1 MAYFNKQETQNRIDK
16 VVALLNEKD
25 ADIAVIYFD
34 ELNVANGWYLTG
46 WCGQFEKGAVLVGRD
61 GTTMLLGGPESE
73 PFAKQSSAISDTRC
87 FKVFMVPDEEY
98 PLATIIGFPELF
110 AELNQKFP
118 VKKVGLVGTTDMPYA
133 VHQDLVAG
141 FAGCEI
147 IDLTDDYLKFRY
159 VKSDWEVE
167 QARTATRLCYDAY
180 KAMSAKVKAGA
191 KEYEVA
197 AAGEAVCRA
206 NGANSFAY
214 QTIVGSG
221 VRSNA
226 VVPTSTDKVMENGE
240 MVMLGIA
247 PRING
252 YAGTFGHTVPVSGE
266 YTPEQKKCL
275 TDMIE
280 VMQVVKGML
289 KIGNSGRQIDAE
301 GRKLYDKGGYL
312 KYIVCPFA
320 HTMGLMEAEA
330 PFFGPNS
337 DDILEKNMIVNVDV
351 SFFGHPTLNGLRVET
366 CYVITENGAEPL
378 CPEFEKELFDY
389 VDKH

>member
-1 MAYFNKQETQNRIDK
+1 MAIYSAQETKNRIDK
-16 VVALLNEKD
+16 VVKLLNEKD
-25 ADIAVIYFD
+25 TDIAVIYFD

-46 WCGQFEKGAVLVGRD
+46 WVGQFEKGAVLVGRD

-73 PFAKQSSAISDTRC
+73 PFAHQSSAISDTRC
-87 FKVFMVPDEEY
+87 FTAFMVPDEEY
-98 PLATIIGFPELF
+98 PLATIINFEDLF
-110 AELNQKFP
+110 AELNAKFP
-118 VKKVGLVGTTDMPYA
+118 VNRVGLIGTNDMPYA
-133 VHQDLVAG
+133 VHQELVKG
-141 FAGCEI
+141 FSSCEVV
-147 IDLTDDYLKFRY
+147 DLTDDYLKFRY
-159 VKSDWEVE
+159 IKSDWEVE
-167 QARTATRLCYDAY
+167 QARKATRLACKAY
-180 KAMSAKVKAGA
+180 KEMAKMVKAGN

-221 VRSNA
+221 IRSNA
-226 VVPTSTDKVMENGE
+226 VVPTATDKVMENGE

-266 YTPEQKKCL
+266 YTPEQRKCL
-275 TDMIE
+275 IDMIE
-280 VMQVVKGML
+280 VMKDTKAML
-289 KIGNSGRQIDAE
+289 KIGNTGKDIDAA
-301 GRKLYDKGGYL
+301 GRVLYEKGGYL
-312 KYIVCPFA
+312 KYMVCPFA

-337 DDILEKNMIVNVDV
+337 LDKIEKNMIINIDV

-366 CYVITENGAEPL
+366 CYVITESGAEPL
-378 CPEFEKELFDY
+378 CPEFEEELFNY
-389 VDKH
+389 VK

>member
-1 MAYFNKQETQNRIDK
+1 MSYFNLQETDNRIGK
-16 VVALLNEKD
+16 VVKLLNDKNV
-25 ADIAVIYFD
+25 DIAVIYFD

-110 AELNQKFP
+110 AELNAKFP
-118 VKKVGLVGTTDMPYA
+118 VKRVGLVGTSDMPYA
-133 VHQDLVAG
+133 VHQDLVKG
-141 FAGCEI
+141 FEGCDVV
-147 IDLTDDYLKFRY
+147 DLTDEYLKFRY

-167 QARTATRLCYDAY
+167 QARQATQLCYKAY
-180 KAMSAKVKAGA
+180 KAMMEKVKAGN
-191 KEYEVA
+191 KEFEVA

-226 VVPTSTDKVMENGE
+226 VVPTATNKVMENGE

-266 YTPEQKKCL
+266 YSAEQRKCL
-275 TDMIE
+275 IDMIE
-280 VMQVVKGML
+280 VMKVTKDML
-289 KIGNSGRQIDAE
+289 KIGISGKQIDAE
-301 GRKLYDKGGYL
+301 GRKLYEKGGYL
-312 KYIVCPFA
+312 KYMVCPFA

-337 DDILEKNMIVNVDV
+337 EDVLEKNMIVNVDV
-351 SFFGHPTLNGLRVET
+351 SFFGHPTLHGLRVET

-378 CPEFEKELFDY
+378 CPEFEEELFNY
-389 VDKH
+389 IK

>member
-1 MAYFNKQETQNRIDK
+1 
-16 VVALLNEKD
+16 
-25 ADIAVIYFD
+25 
-34 ELNVANGWYLTG
+34 
-46 WCGQFEKGAVLVGRD
+46 
-61 GTTMLLGGPESE
+61 MLLGGPESE

-133 VHQDLVAG
+133 VHQDLVNG
-141 FAGCEI
+141 FSGCEI

-167 QARTATRLCYDAY
+167 QARKATMLCYDAY
-180 KAMSAKVKAGA
+180 KAMAEKVKAGA

-206 NGANSFAY
+206 SGANSFAY

-226 VVPTSTDKVMENGE
+226 VVPTATDKVMENGE

-252 YAGTFGHTVPVSGE
+252 YAGTFGHTIPVSGE

-280 VMQVVKGML
+280 VMQVTKSML
-289 KIGNSGRQIDAE
+289 RIGNSGRQIDAE

-337 DDILEKNMIVNVDV
+337 DDVLEKNMIVNVDV

-389 VDKH
+389 VEKH

>member
-1 MAYFNKQETQNRIDK
+1 
-16 VVALLNEKD
+16 
-25 ADIAVIYFD
+25 
-34 ELNVANGWYLTG
+34 
-46 WCGQFEKGAVLVGRD
+46 
-61 GTTMLLGGPESE
+61 
-73 PFAKQSSAISDTRC
+73 
-87 FKVFMVPDEEY
+87 
-98 PLATIIGFPELF
+98 
-110 AELNQKFP
+110 
-118 VKKVGLVGTTDMPYA
+118 
-133 VHQDLVAG
+133 
-141 FAGCEI
+141 
-147 IDLTDDYLKFRY
+147 
-159 VKSDWEVE
+159 
-167 QARTATRLCYDAY
+167 
-180 KAMSAKVKAGA
+180 
-191 KEYEVA
+191 
-197 AAGEAVCRA
+197 
-206 NGANSFAY
+206 
-214 QTIVGSG
+214 
-221 VRSNA
+221 
-226 VVPTSTDKVMENGE
+226 MENGE

-252 YAGTFGHTVPVSGE
+252 YAGTFGHTIPVSGE

-280 VMQVVKGML
+280 VMQVTKRML

-337 DDILEKNMIVNVDV
+337 DDVLEKNMIVNVDV

-389 VDKH
+389 VEKH

>member
-1 MAYFNKQETQNRIDK
+1 MAYFNKQETKYRIDK
-16 VVALLNEKD
+16 VVKLLNEKNT
-25 ADIAVIYFD
+25 DIAVIYFD

-87 FKVFMVPDEEY
+87 FKVFMVPEEEY

-133 VHQDLVAG
+133 VHRDLVEG
-141 FAGCEI
+141 FSGCEI

-159 VKSDWEVE
+159 VKSNWEVE
-167 QARTATRLCYDAY
+167 QARKATMLCYDAY
-180 KAMSAKVKAGA
+180 KAMAEKVKAGA

-221 VRSNA
+221 IRSNA
-226 VVPTSTDKVMENGE
+226 VVPTATDKVMENGE

-252 YAGTFGHTVPVSGE
+252 YAGTFGHTIPVSGT

-280 VMQVVKGML
+280 VMQVTKSML
-289 KIGNSGRQIDAE
+289 KVGNSGRQIDAE
-301 GRKLYDKGGYL
+301 GRKLYEKGGYL
-312 KYIVCPFA
+312 KYMVCPFA

-337 DDILEKNMIVNVDV
+337 DDVLEKNMIVNVDV

-378 CPEFEKELFDY
+378 CPEFEKELFAY
-389 VDKH
+389 VQQH

>member
-1 MAYFNKQETQNRIDK
+1 MAYYNEQETKNRIAK
-16 VVALLNEKD
+16 VVKLLNDKNV
-25 ADIAVIYFD
+25 DIAVIYFD

-46 WCGQFEKGAVLVGRD
+46 WVGQFEKGAVLVGRD

-73 PFAKQSSAISDTRC
+73 PFAKQSSAVHDTRC

-110 AELNQKFP
+110 AELSKKFP
-118 VKKVGLVGTTDMPYA
+118 VKRVGLIGTNDMPYA
-133 VHQDLVAG
+133 VHRDLVKG
-141 FAGCEI
+141 FEGCDVV
-147 IDLTDDYLKFRY
+147 DLTDDYLKFRY

-167 QARTATRLCYDAY
+167 QARKATMLCYKAY
-180 KAMSAKVKAGA
+180 KAMAEKVKAGNR
-191 KEYEVA
+191 EYEVA

-226 VVPTSTDKVMENGE
+226 VVPTATDKIMENGE

-266 YTPEQKKCL
+266 YTPEQRKCL
-275 TDMIE
+275 IDMIE
-280 VMQVVKGML
+280 VMKLTKSML
-289 KIGNSGRQIDAE
+289 KIGNKGRDIDAA
-301 GRKLYDKGGYL
+301 GRKLYEKGGYL
-312 KYIVCPFA
+312 KYIVWPFA
-320 HTMGLMEAEA
+320 HTMGLMEAES

-351 SFFGHPTLNGLRVET
+351 SFFGHPTLHGLRVET

-378 CPEFEKELFDY
+378 CPEFEQELFNY
-389 VDKH
+389 VK

>member
-1 MAYFNKQETQNRIDK
+1 MSYYNAKETQNRINK
-16 VVALLNEKD
+16 VVELLKEKNT
-25 ADIAVIYFD
+25 DIAVIYFD

-46 WCGQFEKGAVLVGRD
+46 WVGQFEKGAVLVGRD

-73 PFAKQSSAISDTRC
+73 PFAKQSSAIHDTRC

-110 AELNQKFP
+110 AELNKKFP
-118 VKKVGLVGTTDMPYA
+118 VKRVGLIGMNDMPYA
-133 VHQDLVAG
+133 VHQDLVKG
-141 FAGCEI
+141 FDGCEVL
-147 IDLTDDYLKFRY
+147 DLTDDYLKFRY
-159 VKSDWEVE
+159 IKSDWEVE
-167 QARTATRLCYDAY
+167 QARKATGLCYKAY
-180 KAMSAKVKAGA
+180 KAMAEKVKAGNR
-191 KEYEVA
+191 EYEVA

-206 NGANSFAY
+206 EGANSFAY

-226 VVPTSTDKVMENGE
+226 VVPTATDKVMENGE

-266 YTPEQKKCL
+266 YTPEQRQCL
-275 TDMIE
+275 IDMIE
-280 VMQVVKGML
+280 VMKLTKSML
-289 KIGNSGRQIDAE
+289 KIGDKGKDIDAA
-301 GRKLYDKGGYL
+301 GRALYEKGGYL
-312 KYIVCPFA
+312 KYLVCPFA
-320 HTMGLMEAEA
+320 HTMGLMEAES

-337 DDILEKNMIVNVDV
+337 EDILQKNMVVNVDV
-351 SFFGHPTLNGLRVET
+351 SFFGHPTLHGLRVET

-378 CPEFEKELFDY
+378 CPEFEEELFNY
-389 VDKH
+389 VK